1 MKLPRQLVPV
11 LLLGVAA
18 LAALAVG
25 YWNIRPASFA
35 PAPLVD
41 GSDRPDFFMEN
52 ARILTL
58 DSAGRPHHELHGD
71 SARYYQQQ
79 DITRIEQPT
88 LTFTRRP
95 DEQPWQLTA
104 RHALVSNKGQ
114 QVELLEQVRLQ
125 QPGSGRQL
133 LTEALTLYPQRDY
146 AETRHSV
153 RLEAPRQV
161 TTAEGMQIYLEEGR
175 LELLSKVRGE
185 HEPR

>member
-11 LLLGVAA
+11 LLLGIAA

-35 PAPLVD
+35 PTPLVD
-41 GSDRPDFFMEN
+41 DSDRPDFFMEN

-58 DSAGRPHHELHGD
+58 DSEGRPHHELNGD
-71 SARYYQQQ
+71 SARYYRQP
-79 DITRIEQPT
+79 DITRIENPV
-88 LTFTRRP
+88 LTFNRKP
-95 DEQPWQLTA
+95 DEQPWTLSALQG
-104 RHALVSNKGQ
+104 LVSDNGQ
-114 QVELLEQVRLQ
+114 RVELLEQVQLQ
-125 QPGSGRQL
+125 QQHSGRQL
-133 LTEALTLYPQRDY
+133 LTEALILYPQRDY
-146 AETRHSV
+146 AETSHSV

-161 TTAEGMQIYLEEGR
+161 TTAEGMQVYLEEGR